1 MDYSYIEATS
11 LSFSLVQE
19 EMEELPKLLVDAI
32 DQDLQEQPSQKK
44 DT

>member
-1 MDYSYIEATS
+1 MDYSYS
-11 LSFSLVQE
+11 LSLSLGQE

-44 DT
+44 GT